1 MSNKLSRRQHS
12 SESAQSTGLART
24 YTDHSYP
31 PAAVAAAASVPT
43 LASSDAIMQHSAQF
57 AGRDTSVPGGRYPAP
72 TPPYDDDYSYEKA
85 VNPVTRGSIAAQMA
99 AEGQIPKKEGLRL
112 WRMDEHK
119 GTFTRGGRGRC
130 CGRVCCCALILAVI
144 VIVSIFAA
152 FFLWVKPP
160 SVSFNGIEASS
171 IGDSVSVGSN
181 GFNLNVKLNIGVI
194 NPNFF
199 GATFS
204 KVTAT
209 AYYPT
214 KPSSAFGGGELEDV
228 RIPKM
233 SNNTIHFPFA
243 VNYTTSYDSDGS
255 VLQDIANKCG
265 FTGSSASKIKINYK
279 IALKMNVLSL
289 KITPT
294 FSSSASFDCP
304 LSEDQIKSLL
314 SSNGLSGL
322 LNGRSLPAALELDRR
337 SPQSLEAF
345 HLLARRGLQE
355 LDEPLKWSWGS

>member
-1 MSNKLSRRQHS
+1 MSNKLSRRQPS
-12 SESAQSTGLART
+12 SDTVPSTGLART

-31 PAAVAAAASVPT
+31 PAQPSI
-43 LASSDAIMQHSAQF
+43 ASSDAIMSHPSQF
-57 AGRDTSVPGGRYPAP
+57 AGRDTSVPGGRFPAAP

-130 CGRVCCCALILAVI
+130 CGRVCCCALILALI

-199 GATFS
+199 GASFS

-209 AYYPT
+209 AFYPT
-214 KPSSAFGGGELEDV
+214 KPNTAFGGGELEDV

-322 LNGRSLPAALELDRR
+322 LNGRSLSEATTTLNKRSQDETLEALE
-337 SPQSLEAF
+337 E
-345 HLLARRGLQE
+345 LARRGLQE
-355 LDEPLKWSWGS
+355 LSDPLKWVWQT

>member
-1 MSNKLSRRQHS
+1 MSNKVLTRRQHS
-12 SESAQSTGLART
+12 SDT
-24 YTDHSYP
+24 TDSSVHGASLQRVATDGSHSYP
-31 PAAVAAAASVPT
+31 PPAA
-43 LASSDAIMQHSAQF
+43 ASSDAILAHQGPF
-57 AGRDTSVPGGRYPAP
+57 AGRDTSVPGGRHPLNAS
-72 TPPYDDDYSYEKA
+72 TSYDDEYTYEKSA
-85 VNPVTRGSIAAQMA
+85 PVTRGSIAAQMA

-112 WRMDEHK
+112 WRIDEHK

-130 CGRVCCCALILAVI
+130 CGRVCCCALILALI
-144 VIVSIFAA
+144 VIVGIFAA

-160 SVSFNGIEASS
+160 EVSFNGIEASS
-171 IGDSVSVGSN
+171 VGDQVSVGSS

-199 GATFS
+199 GATFG

-214 KPSSAFGGGELEDV
+214 KPNTAFGGGELEDV

-255 VLQDIANKCG
+255 VLQDIAQKCG
-265 FTGSSASKIKINYK
+265 FTGASASKIKINYK

-289 KITPT
+289 KITPS

-304 LSEDQIKSLL
+304 LSESDVQDLL
-314 SSNGLSGL
+314 KQNGLSGL
-322 LNGRSLPAALELDRR
+322 LNGRSLLEGSADELERVRR
-337 SPQSLEAF
+337 TNQIVETLS
-345 HLLARRGLQE
+345 RRGLQH
-355 LDEPLKWSWGS
+355 LNDPSHWTWRA